1 MIGHTRSVISVD
13 VEALCFIERDV
24 TMRSLSHEAG
34 AEELNGDDQ
43 EYGDADH
50 LARKRWTSAVQLL
63 VGVLAPSV
71 VLRAGEDTRASS
83 FYAGV

>member
-1 MIGHTRSVISVD
+1 MIGHTRSVLSVD
-13 VEALCFIERDV
+13 VDVLCFIERDV

-34 AEELNGDDQ
+34 AEELEGDYK
-43 EYGDADH
+43 EEGDAYH

-71 VLRAGEDTRASS
+71 VLRAGEDTRAS
-83 FYAGV
+83 AAHVRV